1 MWTGEHGAMSDSSF
15 KQNFHAY
22 TQWKQHLIRTVKE
35 YQGWLETQGLATP
48 DAQHRVRS
56 SLQTLEKDRL
66 SVACVAEF
74 SRGKTELINAVF
86 FSDYGRRLL
95 PSAAGRTTMCPTELL
110 WDADRDEAYLRLLP
124 IETRSQDLSVEQFK
138 QNPKHWVQYPLN
150 VDSPDQMQSTLQ
162 ELMQTKR
169 ASVSEASRLG
179 LYIGEPGDDEV
190 MVEIPRWRHAIVSFP
205 HPLLKQGLVILD
217 TPGLNALGSEPELTL
232 STLPN
237 AHAVLFLLAADTG
250 VTRSDMEMWQH
261 HVKGFQN
268 SRRQGLMVVLNKID
282 TLWDEL
288 REEQE
293 VRDLI
298 GRQQESTARILGIDQ
313 SAIFPVSAQKGL
325 LGKVRKDSE
334 LLHRSGLDRL
344 ENFLAEDMLQ
354 GHRQI
359 VLDAIENEVGQLI
372 ENNRGLVSQQLNN
385 VKHQLNELE
394 ELRDKSE
401 EVIRHLLEKTRG
413 EQALYLES
421 VARFQVSRKEVQQEA
436 KQIRELLDMTKIVQL
451 MEQSH
456 RDMLHSWTT
465 RGMKKSMKFLFEELR
480 RAMQAI
486 TTQAEGTRKRVRGIY
501 RRFQNEFG
509 FTTVQPYNFS
519 TMKYRVE
526 LELLYKEAD
535 AFRRSPAVALSEQ
548 SQVVRRFFQVMGAR
562 ARTIFSNL
570 NEGLDEWLSGALDP
584 LVNQI
589 QEHKEMM
596 EKRLHNLQKIGHSK
610 STLQVRIEDLEGQYA
625 ELARQLTA
633 LRNMH
638 NAIHMS
644 RPETGDAPAKPRL
657 VAVKSA

>member
-1 MWTGEHGAMSDSSF
+1 MPNSSF

-22 TQWKQHLIRTVKE
+22 TQWKQHLIRSVRE
-35 YQGWLETQGLATP
+35 YQSWLENQGLATP
-48 DAQHRVRS
+48 DAQHRIRN
-56 SLQTLEKDRL
+56 SLETLEKDRL

-95 PSAAGRTTMCPTELL
+95 PSAAGRTTMCPTEML
-110 WDADRDEAYLRLLP
+110 WDADRGEAYLRLLP

-138 QNPKHWVQYPLN
+138 QDPKHWVQYPLD
-150 VDSPDQMQSTLQ
+150 VDSPDQMESTLR
-162 ELMQTKR
+162 ELVQTKQV
-169 ASVSEASRLG
+169 SVREAGRLG
-179 LYIGEPGDDEV
+179 LYSGDHEDGADTVEV
-190 MVEIPRWRHAIVSFP
+190 PRWRHAVVSFP

-232 STLPN
+232 STLPS
-237 AHAVLFLLAADTG
+237 AHAVLFVLAADTG
-250 VTRSDMEMWQH
+250 VTRSDLEMWQH
-261 HVKGFQN
+261 HIKGFQS
-268 SRRQGLMVVLNKID
+268 SRQQGLMVVLNKID

-288 REEQE
+288 RSDQE
-293 VRDLI
+293 IDDAI
-298 GRQQESTARILGIDQ
+298 KRQRESTAKILGIGE

-325 LGKVRKDSE
+325 LGKVRKDDK
-334 LLHRSGLDRL
+334 LLHRSALDTL
-344 ENFLAEDMLQ
+344 EGYLAQDMLR

-359 VLDAIENEVGQLI
+359 VLDAIETEVGQLI
-372 ENNRGLVSQQLNN
+372 ESNRGLVAQQLNN
-385 VKHQLNELE
+385 VKRQLGELE

-413 EQALYLES
+413 EQAQYLES
-421 VARFQVSRKEVQQEA
+421 VTRFQASRAELQKEA
-436 KQIRELLDMTKIVQL
+436 KQIRELLDMAKIAKL
-451 MEQSH
+451 MEQCH
-456 RDMLHSWTT
+456 KDMLHSWTT

-486 TTQAEGTRKRVRGIY
+486 TTQSERSRKRVRGIY
-501 RRFQNEFG
+501 QRFQNEFG
-509 FTTVQPYNFS
+509 FSTVQPYKFS

-526 LELLYKEAD
+526 LELLYKEAE
-535 AFRRSPAVALSEQ
+535 AFRRSPSLALSEQ
-548 SQVVRRFFQVMGAR
+548 SQVVKRFFQIMVTR
-562 ARTIFSNL
+562 AKDIFAKL
-570 NEGLDEWLSGALDP
+570 NNGLDEWLSGALDP

-596 EKRLHNLQKIGHSK
+596 EKRLQNLQKIGHSK

-633 LRNMH
+633 LRNMY

-644 RPETGDAPAKPRL
+644 RPINEEQNAKPRL
-657 VAVKSA
+657 VAVKTA